1 MDKGL
6 ELKKEGNAFYKAG
19 EYQKAAGRYSQ
30 IFLYTNHLS
39 PEVGDIVQGVN
50 KRVKPTGEQTA
61 EINKLRAVA
70 NTNAAQCHFNL
81 KNWDKTLDFVERAL
95 KVKPDHK
102 KAMLIRGKVLL
113 RQGHLNRAE
122 VDLRIAES
130 HWPKDRN
137 IKREMLLL
145 TKKLKKHEK
154 RQRKHFAGM
163 FDRIRK
169 MDEKDEPNVDKPAE
183 DKPAEDKPAED
194 KPVEDKPVEDKP
206 AEDKPAEDKSVED
219 KPVEDKSV
227 EDKSVEDKPAEDKPK
242 PEDEPKQE
250 TKKEKKAKDKK
261 KAGGKKKVVSK
272 KTGGKKGGGKK
283 KVKGK
288 AKNKANKPNK
298 PKK

>member
-1 MDKGL
+1 MG
-6 ELKKEGNAFYKAG
+6 
-19 EYQKAAGRYSQ
+19 
-30 IFLYTNHLS
+30 
-39 PEVGDIVQGVN
+39 VQGVN

-183 DKPAEDKPAED
+183 DKPAENKPA
-194 KPVEDKPVEDKP
+194 EDKPVEDKP
-206 AEDKPAEDKSVED
+206 AEDKPA
-219 KPVEDKSV
+219 

-250 TKKEKKAKDKK
+250 TKKEKTKKEKKAKDK
-261 KAGGKKKVVSK
+261 
-272 KTGGKKGGGKK
+272 
-283 KVKGK
+283 
-288 AKNKANKPNK
+288 
-298 PKK
+298 